1 MKKKNLFLTCAVAA
15 GLMITGCSG
24 DTNSPENDTQSSVEA
39 KQMNQTPKFN
49 YSSADDAIVAYTELM
64 KEYANL
70 LEQGNTDAAEK
81 HLKNL
86 ESLEH
91 YVNNTYSD
99 QTELLKSMTDMSKG
113 IMDLQSEYLDNAMDM
128 YDDLL
133 DGMGDT
139 PGASEAKAALKE
151 GQKEMD
157 DAMKDAQKQMD
168 DAMKAYG
175 GGL

>member
-70 LEQGNTDAAEK
+70 LEQGDTDAAEK